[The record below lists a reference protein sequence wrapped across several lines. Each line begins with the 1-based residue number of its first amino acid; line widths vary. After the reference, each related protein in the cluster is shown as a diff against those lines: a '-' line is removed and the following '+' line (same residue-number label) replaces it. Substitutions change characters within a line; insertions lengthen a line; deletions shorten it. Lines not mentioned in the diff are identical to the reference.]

1 VRVRFRILGIT
12 VMRKRNPS
20 DDLIATRDAAPAS
33 ARLYSI
39 DEAAALLS
47 IGHTLASE
55 LIADGKLK
63 SVKVGRRR
71 LIPGPALE
79 KYIAELAAA

>member
-1 VRVRFRILGIT
+1 
-12 VMRKRNPS
+12 MRKRKVAT
-20 DDLIATRDAAPAS
+20 DIASIRDAAPA
-33 ARLYSI
+33 AVRLYSI

-71 LIPGPALE
+71 LVPGPALE
-79 KYIAELAAA
+79 RYIAELAAA